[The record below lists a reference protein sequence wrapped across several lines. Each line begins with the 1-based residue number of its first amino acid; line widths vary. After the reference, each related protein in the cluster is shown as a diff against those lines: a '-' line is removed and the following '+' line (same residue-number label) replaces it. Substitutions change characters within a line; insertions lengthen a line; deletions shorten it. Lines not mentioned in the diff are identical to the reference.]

1 MAFDWEGIAM
11 DFYNRH
17 IIFFITCGVLYLPVV
32 FGIKYVMRNR
42 EPFDLKHLLAFWNF
56 GLALFSLVGMV
67 SMFTHSFRILLTQTP
82 LQNVCDS
89 RIYSHDDATWV
100 FYFNVSKAVE
110 FVDTLFIVMRK
121 KPLIFLHYYHH
132 LVTFFYCWYSN
143 QSQVLL
149 NASGW
154 WFAFMNLA
162 VHSFMYTYYG
172 LTAIG
177 YYPKWN
183 RYLTTC
189 QILQMAIG
197 ILILFVS
204 LGCERQNNLAFLFAF
219 IMYFSYLVM
228 FIQLYFDKYNSKEGK
243 ERKEKVKFAINGN
256 GVLNGS
262 HTQDSNRS
270 AVTSNGKKDE

>member
-1 MAFDWEGIAM
+1 
-11 DFYNRH
+11 
-17 IIFFITCGVLYLPVV
+17 
-32 FGIKYVMRNR
+32 
-42 EPFDLKHLLAFWNF
+42 
-56 GLALFSLVGMV
+56 
-67 SMFTHSFRILLTQTP
+67 
-82 LQNVCDS
+82 
-89 RIYSHDDATWV
+89 
-100 FYFNVSKAVE
+100 
-110 FVDTLFIVMRK
+110 
-121 KPLIFLHYYHH
+121 
-132 LVTFFYCWYSN
+132 
-143 QSQVLL
+143 
-149 NASGW
+149 
-154 WFAFMNLA
+154 MNLA

-197 ILILFVS
+197 ILILFIS
-204 LGCERQNNLAFLFAF
+204 LGCEKQNNLAFLFAF

-228 FIQLYFDKYNSKEGK
+228 FVQLYFDKYNAKEGK